1 MITDSIIRTKRIKDP
16 LFSSVKLYLADLAQ
30 QMLEKYG
37 LAKYEEITNKYY
49 NLKNEDVQ
57 IEPPTLFPNGKLIA
71 CFLSRKSGLFYADA
85 ILPTVELKDIFRDL
99 LIAIPEKTKV
109 QLENEITSNVVDF
122 GCFYL
127 TDQSNYVIVL
137 NNNQNTIESVYEAL
151 GSIYWE
157 EMTLTL
163 EEEQNPYTKLSGS
176 LKVKSPNMSEMTLG
190 VYFKDHF

>member
-30 QMLEKYG
+30 QTLEKYG

-85 ILPTVELKDIFRDL
+85 VFPMVELKDIFRDL
-99 LIAIPEKTKV
+99 LISVPEKTKL
-109 QLENEITSNVVDF
+109 QLETEIASDQINF
-122 GCFYL
+122 GCFFL
-127 TDQSNYVIVL
+127 TDQNSYVVVL
-137 NNNQNTIESVYEAL
+137 NNNQKTIGSAYEAL

-163 EEEQNPYTKLSGS
+163 EDVVDPNTKLSGA
-176 LKVKSPNMSEMTLG
+176 LKIKSPNMAEVTLG

>member
-1 MITDSIIRTKRIKDP
+1 MITDSIIRSKRIKDP

-30 QMLEKYG
+30 QTLEKFG

-85 ILPTVELKDIFRDL
+85 VLPTVELKDIFRDL
-99 LIAIPEKTKV
+99 LISIPEKTKL
-109 QLENEITSNVVDF
+109 QLENEISANQINF
-122 GCFYL
+122 GCFFL
-127 TDQSNYVIVL
+127 TDQNVYVVVL
-137 NNNQNTIESVYEAL
+137 NNNQNSIDSAYEAL

-157 EMTLTL
+157 ELTLTL
-163 EEEQNPYTKLSGS
+163 EQEQNSYNKLSGS
-176 LKVKSPNMSEMTLG
+176 LKVKSPNMVEMTLG
-190 VYFKDHF
+190 VYFKEHF